1 MLNFL
6 IVDIPAFR
14 KTFSAKKKK
23 SKIRKAWD
31 ETKVIYNVA
40 SWGHHCCW
48 VSFIITLTLDS
59 NIF

>member
-6 IVDIPAFR
+6 TVHILALR
-14 KTFSAKKKK
+14 KAISVEKKK
-23 SKIRKAWD
+23 SKIWKAWD

-40 SWGHHCCW
+40 SWGRHCCW
-48 VSFIITLTLDS
+48 VSFIIALTLDS

>member
-6 IVDIPAFR
+6 TVHIPALR
-14 KTFSAKKKK
+14 KTFSAEKKK

-40 SWGHHCCW
+40 WGCHCCW
-48 VSFIITLTLDS
+48 VSFIIALTLDS